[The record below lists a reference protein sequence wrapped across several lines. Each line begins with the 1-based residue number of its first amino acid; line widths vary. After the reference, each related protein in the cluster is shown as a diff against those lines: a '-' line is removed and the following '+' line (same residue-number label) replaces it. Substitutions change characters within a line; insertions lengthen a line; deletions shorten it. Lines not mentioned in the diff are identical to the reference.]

1 MCDLFWSWVVGLPE
15 EQREKQRIKKK
26 KKTNSTQQDP
36 NAGV

>member
-26 KKTNSTQQDP
+26 TNSTQQDP